1 MKDMKVYLDNAATTP
16 LDKEVLAEMLP
27 YLEHEFGNPSSS
39 HQYGRRARAGIET
52 VRRSI
57 AKRLNCSP
65 GEIIFTS
72 GGTEADNLAIHCGI
86 FDGGIKHFISSK
98 AEHKAVLS
106 TLERYAEMDMIR
118 VSYVNLDVNG
128 HVDLDHLKTLL
139 SESEEKCFVSLMH
152 ANNEIG
158 NVMGIEA
165 VGRICREH
173 GAAFHSDTVQTMAH
187 YAFDLQQLP
196 VDFVTASAH
205 KFHGPKGVGFLYAR
219 NAENVK
225 SMIVGGGQERNHRG
239 GTENLYG
246 IIGMG
251 KAFELALDNMADH
264 RKHIEGLKQRLKEK
278 LIESVPGIDFNG
290 CQERSLYTVL
300 NARFPDC
307 SNAEMF
313 LFMLDIEGVAVSGGS
328 ACNSGATIGSHV
340 LQAVYGLM
348 KNTSVRFS
356 LSRLNTV
363 EEIDYAADK
372 VKQLCP
378 VPVA

>member
-1 MKDMKVYLDNAATTP
+1 MKVYLDNAATTP
-16 LDKEVLAEMLP
+16 LDSQVLEAMMP
-27 YLEHEFGNPSSS
+27 YLQNEFGNPSSS

-57 AKRLNCSP
+57 SSRLKCTP

-86 FDGGIKHFISSK
+86 FDGGIKYFISAK
-98 AEHKAVLS
+98 TEHKAVLS
-106 TLERYAEMDMIR
+106 TLERYAEKGVIR
-118 VSYVNLDVNG
+118 VSYVNLTEEG
-128 HVDLDHLKTLL
+128 HVDLNHLESLL
-139 SESEEKCFVSLMH
+139 KSSNEKCFVSLMH

-158 NVMGIEA
+158 NLLDLHA
-165 VGRICREH
+165 VGTMCRSY
-173 GAAFHSDTVQTMAH
+173 GATFHSDTVQTMAH
-187 YAFDLQQLP
+187 YPFDLSELP
-196 VDFVTASAH
+196 IDFVTASAH

-219 NAENVK
+219 NADAVQ

-246 IIGMG
+246 IIGLG
-251 KAFELALDNMADH
+251 KAMELAWDH
-264 RKHIEGLKQRLKEK
+264 MPEHQQHITSLKSRLKQK
-278 LIESVPGIDFNG
+278 LIENVPGINFNG
-290 CQERSLYTVL
+290 CQQQSLYTVL

-328 ACNSGATIGSHV
+328 ACNSGATAGSHV

-356 LSRLNTV
+356 LSRHNTI
-363 EEIDYAADK
+363 EEIDYASEK

-378 VPVA
+378 VLEQSV

>member
-1 MKDMKVYLDNAATTP
+1 MKVYLDNAATTP
-16 LDKEVLAEMLP
+16 LDKEVLAAMLP

-39 HQYGRRARAGIET
+39 HQYGRRARAGIEM
-52 VRRSI
+52 VRRAI
-57 AKRLNCSP
+57 AKRINCSP

-72 GGTEADNLAIHCGI
+72 GGTEADNLAIYCGI
-86 FDGGIKHFISSK
+86 FDKGIKHFISSR

-106 TLERYAEMDMIR
+106 TLERYAELNMIR
-118 VSYVNLDVNG
+118 VSYVDLDENG
-128 HVDLDHLKTLL
+128 HVKLDQLEALL
-139 SESEEKCFVSLMH
+139 NNAGERCFVSLMH

-158 NVMGIEA
+158 NLTDIVA
-165 VGRICREH
+165 VGEICRKYN
-173 GAAFHSDTVQTMAH
+173 ALFHSDTVQTMAH
-187 YAFDLQQLP
+187 FPFNLQDLP

-219 NAENVK
+219 NADNIK

-246 IIGMG
+246 IIGLG
-251 KAFELALDNMADH
+251 KAFEIATDGMQDH
-264 RKHIEGLKQRLKEK
+264 RNHIQNLRRRLKEK
-278 LIESVPGIDFNG
+278 LEISVTGIDFNG
-290 CQERSLYTVL
+290 CQNSALYTVL

-328 ACNSGATIGSHV
+328 ACNSGATTGSHV
-340 LQAVYGLM
+340 LQAVYGQM
-348 KNTSVRFS
+348 KNTSIRFS
-356 LSRLNTV
+356 ISRMNTI
-363 EEIDYAADK
+363 EEIDFVAEK

-378 VPVA
+378 VPVIAD

>member
-1 MKDMKVYLDNAATTP
+1 MKVYLDNAATTP
-16 LDKEVLAEMLP
+16 LAREVLDEMLP
-27 YLEHEFGNPSSS
+27 YLENEFGNPSSS

-57 AKRLNCSP
+57 ARRLNCSP

-86 FDGGIKHFISSK
+86 FDAGIKHFISSR

-106 TLERYAEMDMIR
+106 TLERYVEMNMIT
-118 VSYVNLDVNG
+118 VSYVNLDTNG
-128 HVDLDHLKTLL
+128 HVDFDHLESLL
-139 SESEEKCFVSLMH
+139 LNSKERCFVSLMH

-158 NVMGIEA
+158 NLMDIER
-165 VGRICREH
+165 VGRICRQYK
-173 GAAFHSDTVQTMAH
+173 AIFHSDTVQTMAH
-187 YAFDLQQLP
+187 YAFDLQELP
-196 VDFVTASAH
+196 IDFITASAH

-219 NAENVK
+219 NANNVK

-246 IIGMG
+246 IIGLG
-251 KAFELALDNMADH
+251 KAMEIAWDH
-264 RKHIEGLKQRLKEK
+264 MDEHRRHIESLKQRLKTK
-278 LIESVPGIDFNG
+278 LAESVPGIEFNG
-290 CQERSLYTVL
+290 CQERALYTVL

-313 LFMLDIEGVAVSGGS
+313 LFMLDIEGIAVSGGS
-328 ACNSGATIGSHV
+328 ACNSGATTGSHV
-340 LQAVYGLM
+340 LQAVYGQM

-356 LSRLNTV
+356 LSRLNT
-363 EEIDYAADK
+363 EAEIDYAAEK

>member
-1 MKDMKVYLDNAATTP
+1 MKVYLDNAATTP
-16 LDKEVLAEMLP
+16 LDKTVLAAMLP
-27 YLEHEFGNPSSS
+27 YLENEFGNPSSS

-57 AKRLNCSP
+57 ASRLNCAP
-65 GEIIFTS
+65 GEIVFTS
-72 GGTEADNLAIHCGI
+72 GGTEADNMAIHCGI

-106 TLERYAEMDMIR
+106 TLERHAEMGTIR
-118 VSYVNLDVNG
+118 VSYVDLDQYG
-128 HVDLDHLKTLL
+128 HVDLEHLQQLL
-139 SESEEKCFVSLMH
+139 ADSPDRCFVSLMH

-158 NVMGIEA
+158 NLTDIVT
-165 VGRICREH
+165 VGEICRAH
-173 GAAFHSDTVQTMAH
+173 NAVFHSDTVQTMAH
-187 YAFDLQQLP
+187 YPFDLQTLP
-196 VDFVTASAH
+196 IDFITASAH

-219 NAENVK
+219 NSENIK
-225 SMIVGGGQERNHRG
+225 SMIIGGGQERNHRG

-246 IIGMG
+246 IIGLG
-251 KAFELALDNMADH
+251 KAMELAWDNMDEH
-264 RKHIEGLKQRLKEK
+264 RTHIMNLRSTLKSK
-278 LIESVPGIDFNG
+278 LLTNVPDIDFNG
-290 CQERSLYTVL
+290 CQDQNLYTIL

-328 ACNSGATIGSHV
+328 ACNSGATTGSHV

-356 LSRLNTV
+356 FSRHNTL
-363 EEIDYAADK
+363 EEIEYAAQK

-378 VPVA
+378 VPSAV

>member
-1 MKDMKVYLDNAATTP
+1 MNVYLDNAATTP
-16 LDKEVLAEMLP
+16 LDKEVLAAMLP
-27 YLEHEFGNPSSS
+27 YLENEFGNPSSS

-57 AKRLNCSP
+57 ASRLNCSP

-86 FDGGIKHFISSK
+86 FDGGIKHFISSR

-106 TLERYAEMDMIR
+106 TLQRYEEMGQIR
-118 VSYVNLDVNG
+118 VSYVDLDDMG
-128 HVDLDHLKTLL
+128 HVDLDHLESLL
-139 SESEEKCFVSLMH
+139 KSSDDRCFVSLMH

-158 NVMGIEA
+158 NLLDLMA
-165 VGRICREH
+165 VGKLCREYK
-173 GAAFHSDTVQTMAH
+173 AVFHSDTVQTMAH
-187 YAFDLQQLP
+187 YPFDLKELP
-196 VDFVTASAH
+196 VDFITASAH

-219 NAENVK
+219 NSDQVK

-246 IIGMG
+246 IIGLG
-251 KAFELALDNMADH
+251 KAMELAWDH
-264 RKHIEGLKQRLKEK
+264 MDHHQEHIKSLKARLKSQLLEN
-278 LIESVPGIDFNG
+278 VPGIDFNG
-290 CQERSLYTVL
+290 CPDRSLYTVL

-328 ACNSGATIGSHV
+328 ACNSGATAGSHV

-356 LSRLNTV
+356 FSRFNTE
-363 EEIDYAADK
+363 EEIDYAATK
-372 VKQLCP
+372 VEQLCP

>member
-1 MKDMKVYLDNAATTP
+1 MKVYLDNAATTP
-16 LDKEVLAEMLP
+16 MDPKVLDAMMP
-27 YLEHEFGNPSSS
+27 YLQNEFGNPSSS

-57 AKRLNCSP
+57 ASRLNCSP

-72 GGTEADNLAIHCGI
+72 GGTEADNLAIHCAI
-86 FDGGIKHFISSK
+86 FDGGIKHFISAK
-98 AEHKAVLS
+98 TEHKAVLS
-106 TLERYAEMDMIR
+106 TLERYAEKGMIQL
-118 VSYVNLDVNG
+118 SYVNLTEEG
-128 HVDLDHLKTLL
+128 HVDLDHLETLL
-139 SESEEKCFVSLMH
+139 KSSKEMSFVSLMH

-158 NVMGIEA
+158 NLLDLEK
-165 VGRICREH
+165 VGRICREY
-173 GAAFHSDTVQTMAH
+173 GASFHSDTVQTMAH
-187 YAFDLQQLP
+187 YPFDLSELP
-196 VDFVTASAH
+196 IDFVTASAH

-219 NAENVK
+219 NADAVQ

-246 IIGMG
+246 IIGLG
-251 KAFELALDNMADH
+251 KAMDLAWDH
-264 RKHIEGLKQRLKEK
+264 MPDHQQHIIALESRLKQK
-278 LIESVPGIDFNG
+278 LQENVPGIDFNG
-290 CQERSLYTVL
+290 CQQRGLYTVL

-328 ACNSGATIGSHV
+328 ACNSGAKTGSHV

-356 LSRLNTV
+356 ISRLNTE
-363 EEIDYAADK
+363 EEIDYAAEK

>member
-1 MKDMKVYLDNAATTP
+1 MKVYLDNAATTP
-16 LDKEVLAEMLP
+16 LDKAVLEAMLP
-27 YLEHEFGNPSSS
+27 YLENEFGNPSSS

-57 AKRLNCSP
+57 ASRLNCSP
-65 GEIIFTS
+65 SEIVFTS
-72 GGTEADNLAIHCGI
+72 GGTEADNMAIHCGI

-106 TLERYAEMDMIR
+106 TLERHAEMGTIR
-118 VSYVNLDVNG
+118 VSYVNLDEYG
-128 HVDLDHLKTLL
+128 HVDLAHLEQLL
-139 SESEEKCFVSLMH
+139 TDSPDRCFVSLMH

-158 NVMGIEA
+158 NLMDMQT
-165 VGRICREH
+165 VGEICRAH
-173 GAAFHSDTVQTMAH
+173 NAVFHSDTVQTMAH
-187 YAFDLQQLP
+187 YPFDLQKLP
-196 VDFVTASAH
+196 IDFITASAH

-219 NAENVK
+219 NSDNIK

-246 IIGMG
+246 IIGLG
-251 KAFELALDNMADH
+251 KAMELAWDNMEEH
-264 RKHIEGLKQRLKEK
+264 QRHIINLRSTLKSK
-278 LIESVPGIDFNG
+278 LLENVPDIEFNG
-290 CQERSLYTVL
+290 CQEQHLYTVL

-328 ACNSGATIGSHV
+328 ACNSGATTGSHV

-356 LSRLNTV
+356 FSRHNTL
-363 EEIDYAADK
+363 EEIEYAAEK

-378 VPVA
+378 VPSTV

>member
-1 MKDMKVYLDNAATTP
+1 MKVYLDNAATTP
-16 LDKEVLAEMLP
+16 LDKAVLEAMLP
-27 YLEHEFGNPSSS
+27 YLENEFGNPSST

-52 VRRSI
+52 VRRAI
-57 AKRLNCSP
+57 ASRLNCTP

-86 FDGGIKHFISSK
+86 FDAGIKHFISSRI
-98 AEHKAVLS
+98 EHKAVLT
-106 TLERYAEMDMIR
+106 TLERYADRGMIELSF
-118 VSYVNLDVNG
+118 VDLDADG
-128 HVDLDHLKTLL
+128 HVDLNHLETLL
-139 SESEEKCFVSLMH
+139 QKAGQRSFVSLMH

-158 NVMGIEA
+158 NLLDLHA
-165 VGRICREH
+165 VGALCREH
-173 GAAFHSDTVQTMAH
+173 NALFHSDTVQTMAH
-187 YAFDLQQLP
+187 YPFDLKALP

-219 NAENVK
+219 QADHLQ

-246 IIGMG
+246 IVGLG
-251 KAFELALDNMADH
+251 KAMELAWDH
-264 RKHIEGLKQRLKEK
+264 MEDHQQHISGLKEHLKSRL
-278 LIESVPGIDFNG
+278 IANVPDIGFNG
-290 CQERSLYTVL
+290 CQDRSLYTVL

-328 ACNSGATIGSHV
+328 ACNSGATSGSHV
-340 LQAVYGLM
+340 LQGVYGLM

-356 LSRLNTV
+356 FSRHNTT
-363 EEIDYAADK
+363 EEIDYVAEK
-372 VKQLCP
+372 VMQLCP
-378 VPVA
+378 VPVS

>member
-1 MKDMKVYLDNAATTP
+1 MKVYLDNAATTP
-16 LDKEVLAEMLP
+16 LDPQVLEAMMP
-27 YLEHEFGNPSSS
+27 YLQNEFGNPSSS

-57 AKRLNCSP
+57 ASRLKCTP

-86 FDGGIKHFISSK
+86 FDGGIKHFITAK
-98 AEHKAVLS
+98 TEHKAVLS
-106 TLERYAEMDMIR
+106 TLERYAEKGVIR
-118 VSYVNLDVNG
+118 VSYVNLTEEG
-128 HVDLDHLKTLL
+128 HVDINHLETLL
-139 SESEEKCFVSLMH
+139 ANSDEKCFVSLMH

-158 NVMGIEA
+158 NLLDLHA
-165 VGRICREH
+165 VGTLCRNY
-173 GAAFHSDTVQTMAH
+173 GGTFHSDTVQTMAH
-187 YAFDLQQLP
+187 YPFDLSELP
-196 VDFVTASAH
+196 IDFVTASAH

-219 NAENVK
+219 NADAVQ

-246 IIGMG
+246 IIGLG
-251 KAFELALDNMADH
+251 KAMELAWDHMSEHQQHIVSLKARLKQKLLDN
-264 RKHIEGLKQRLKEK
+264 L
-278 LIESVPGIDFNG
+278 PGIDFNG
-290 CQERSLYTVL
+290 CQQQSLYTVL

-328 ACNSGATIGSHV
+328 ACNSGATAGSHV

-356 LSRLNTV
+356 LSRHNTL
-363 EEIDYAADK
+363 EEIDYAAEK

-378 VPVA
+378 VPEQTV